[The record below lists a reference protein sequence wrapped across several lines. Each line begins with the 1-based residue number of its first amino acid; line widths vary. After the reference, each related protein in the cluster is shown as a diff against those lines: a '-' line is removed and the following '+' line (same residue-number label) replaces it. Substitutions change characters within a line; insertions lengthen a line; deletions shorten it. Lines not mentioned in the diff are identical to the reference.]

1 MLLGAFIEAELQSQ
15 MVSKYVV
22 LLDIPQLSLLEVVS
36 VTVQSGD
43 RNHIVMWKE
52 SLIKELLSS
61 SRWFKW

>member
-1 MLLGAFIEAELQSQ
+1 MNMLLGAFIEAELQSQ

-43 RNHIVMWKE
+43 RNHIVM
-52 SLIKELLSS
+52 
-61 SRWFKW
+61 

>member
-1 MLLGAFIEAELQSQ
+1 MLLGAFIKAELQSQ
-15 MVSKYVV
+15 MVSTYVV

-52 SLIKELLSS
+52 SLIKEL
-61 SRWFKW
+61 F